1 MAGIGTLIKGAAKQ
15 IRRIGDEFDPRFDP
29 RKKEQERLQNLE
41 VAVEPRPLDR
51 PQVSIADFEGHPFVT
66 SMSDRTAAGG
76 LLTDIRGLPLSEP
89 VNLRGG
95 QDFMF
100 DYNPG
105 QVWASGKAQASDI
118 FSAAQM
124 AKANTGRDPIFLPA
138 HGAHG
143 RGLRDHD
150 RRDYA
155 VLCPGQHEQENQAQP
170 GL

>member
-1 MAGIGTLIKGAAKQ
+1 MAGIGSLLKGATKVT
-15 IRRIGDEFDPRFDP
+15 RRIGDEFDPRFDP

-41 VAVEPRPLDR
+41 VAVEPRPLER
-51 PQVSIADFEGHPFVT
+51 PDVSIADFEGYPFVT

-105 QVWASGKAQASDI
+105 QVWASGK
-118 FSAAQM
+118 
-124 AKANTGRDPIFLPA
+124 
-138 HGAHG
+138 
-143 RGLRDHD
+143 LRSEE
-150 RRDYA
+150 RRVGKECRSRWSPY
-155 VLCPGQHEQENQAQP
+155 H
-170 GL
+170 